1 MQNAI
6 GTLCVFEISFVC
18 SISQGASC
26 MSLVEVGSISIT
38 SNCSQ
43 WEKHQ
48 VFSCGRFPREHPSET
63 PQRIAYATRMWDRM
77 FVSSPTPTQTH
88 WLQKFCRREFIE
100 GKSEKGEVG

>member
-48 VFSCGRFPREHPSET
+48 VFSCGRFPREHLSET
-63 PQRIAYATRMWDRM
+63 PQRIPMWDRL
-77 FVSSPTPTQTH
+77 FVSSPTSTQTH
-88 WLQKFCRREFIE
+88 WLQKYCPREFIE
-100 GKSEKGEVG
+100 GR